1 MKSKLSIRSHFDY
14 LFEQISLF
22 CEEIQA
28 ADVTQAVYFKL
39 PAVEKKDETSAPESI
54 PVEKL
59 TGDVALSHCITSFKD
74 LFLDKKESGKVLT
87 RHPGLLLVNDPK
99 SEIRNRL
106 VEINLAKDAFKELVL
121 EIANNDARFEA
132 VHSAVPGL
140 VTLAAYRKIHFEHTV
155 PYSVRF
161 TWMTK
166 HSTKTLSKKA
176 ALDILQRSS
185 QYTNPRA
192 IDQNNWQSI
201 VEQERLR
208 VSSLSSSA
216 KLRIRRPTRVSPEV
230 NVRFSAKNRYHVSG
244 ALPFVLLNPQKETK
258 IGELKNYI
266 REDTD
271 PRKKEYNYLIERIY
285 LEKVNEDHT

>member
-22 CEEIQA
+22 CEEIKQ
-28 ADVTQAVYFKL
+28 ADVTQAYYFKL
-39 PAVEKKDETSAPESI
+39 PPVQKKDELSAPDSI
-54 PVEKL
+54 HVEKL
-59 TGDVALSHCITSFKD
+59 TGQDASNHSISSYKD

-87 RHPGLLLVNDPK
+87 RHPGILLVNDPK
-99 SEIRNRL
+99 NEIRNRL
-106 VEINLAKDAFKELVL
+106 VEINLAKDAFKELIL
-121 EIANNDARFEA
+121 EITNNDARFEA
-132 VHSAVPGL
+132 VHSAVPSL
-140 VTLAAYRKIHFEHTV
+140 VTLAAYRKIHFEEAV

-201 VEQERLR
+201 VEQERIR
-208 VSSLSSSA
+208 VSSLPDSA

-258 IGELKNYI
+258 IGELKNYS
-266 REDTD
+266 RDSND

-285 LEKVNEDHT
+285 LETINS

>member
-14 LFEQISLF
+14 LFDQISLF
-22 CEEIQA
+22 CEELQQAEIIQA
-28 ADVTQAVYFKL
+28 SYFKL
-39 PAVEKKDETSAPESI
+39 PPVQKKDELSAPDSI
-54 PVEKL
+54 HVEKL
-59 TGDVALSHCITSFKD
+59 TGKAALASCIASYKD

-87 RHPGLLLVNDPK
+87 RHPGILLVNDP
-99 SEIRNRL
+99 SCEIKNRL
-106 VEINLAKDAFKELVL
+106 VEINLAKDAFRELIL

-132 VHSAVPGL
+132 VHSAIPGL
-140 VTLAAYRKIHFEHTV
+140 VTLAAYRKIHFEQAI

-192 IDQNNWQSI
+192 IDQNNWQSL
-201 VEQERLR
+201 VEQERVR
-208 VSSLSSSA
+208 VASLPSLA
-216 KLRIRRPTRVSPEV
+216 KLRIKRPTRVSPEV

-266 REDTD
+266 RDEND

-285 LEKVNEDHT
+285 LETIKS